1 MLFSIVINGSLANNV
16 EWKDTVSEGLY
27 SDFSIKTQSK
37 IIPEK
42 QNFLNYTVHFNHN
55 STEGLLIDYYP
66 ILELENN
73 VKKTLEKKTLWLNGN
88 HTDYYD
94 LLLESGK
101 NKWSIVIE
109 SLDSNFSTITH
120 HGNFDEV
127 YRIQK

>member
-1 MLFSIVINGSLANNV
+1 MLFPIIINGSLGNNID
-16 EWKDTVSEGLY
+16 WKDTTSEGFY
-27 SDFSIKTQSK
+27 SDFNIKTQSK

-42 QNFLNYTVHFNHN
+42 QNHLNYTVNFSYN
-55 STEGLLIDYYP
+55 STKGLPINYYP

-73 VKKTLEKKTLWLNGN
+73 IKKILEQKSLLLNGN

-94 LLLESGK
+94 LVLESGK

-109 SLDSNFSTITH
+109 SSDLDFSTITH

-127 YRIQK
+127 HHIQK